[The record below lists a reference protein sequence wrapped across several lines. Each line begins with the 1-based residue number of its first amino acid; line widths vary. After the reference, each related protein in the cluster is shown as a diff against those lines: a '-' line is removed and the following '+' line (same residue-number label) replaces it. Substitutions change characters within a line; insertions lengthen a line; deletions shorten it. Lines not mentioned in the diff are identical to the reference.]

1 MGNKKPKTS
10 ALARRAERP
19 VELSQDQVEAM
30 IAGGKRAKAVF
41 KLLTAQPRPRI
52 VRETPR
58 DRSALRPITLD
69 ENEFAA
75 LAKSARRSRGIR
87 DRLKQAAQRDVQS
100 REAKERTQA
109 ASEGDAQE
117 YPAKKPSAA
126 D

>member
-1 MGNKKPKTS
+1 MGNKKLQS
-10 ALARRAERP
+10 SLSARRAERP
-19 VELSQDQVEAM
+19 VELSQDQVEVM
-30 IAGGKRAKAVF
+30 ITGSRRAKAVS

-52 VRETPR
+52 IRETPR

-69 ENEFAA
+69 ENELAA

-87 DRLKQAAQRDVQS
+87 DRLKQATQRDAKS

-109 ASEGDAQE
+109 ASEGEAQE